1 MALIKG
7 WDEKKRGKNSY
18 EFFFSCSNSASWNSI
33 LPLYIKKSI
42 REDKKTYHS
51 LLYFLRVEFI
61 VCFNWMKTNYMLC
74 FTVLKSGVKKKITF
88 FVKIVHSPL
97 CETWKTQEKAWLS
110 QVFSF
115 SYLATQLWHGANLQK
130 GFSQNILDAR
140 GRERE
145 EAGKTAGQWMFHYI
159 WCCFPP
165 KALSKVSERREPR
178 PEMFKPLVTTWS
190 KAALHFLIF
199 ALKWEPLHR
208 SCVCEHSGAFY
219 LTWFPRAC
227 LKVFCCLRR
236 GRDTV
241 RKGAIF
247 LGW

>member
-1 MALIKG
+1 MWSG
-7 WDEKKRGKNSY
+7 EKKNPIFRKDCAQSTL
-18 EFFFSCSNSASWNSI
+18 WK
-33 LPLYIKKSI
+33 IKK
-42 REDKKTYHS
+42 K
-51 LLYFLRVEFI
+51 
-61 VCFNWMKTNYMLC
+61 N
-74 FTVLKSGVKKKITF
+74 
-88 FVKIVHSPL
+88 
-97 CETWKTQEKAWLS
+97 QEKAWLS

-115 SYLATQLWHGANLQK
+115 SYLAQLWHGANLQK
-130 GFSQNILDAR
+130 GFSQNMLDAR

-145 EAGKTAGQWMFHYI
+145 EAGKTAAQWMFHYI
-159 WCCFPP
+159 WCCFPS

-236 GRDTV
+236 GCDMV
-241 RKGAIF
+241 RKGSNIF
-247 LGW
+247 RTINRQS

>member
-1 MALIKG
+1 MKNPRKGVIESSVFLLISHHAALAWRKPAERLQSEYARCKRTWERGG
-7 WDEKKRGKNSY
+7 WKDGRSVNVS
-18 EFFFSCSNSASWNSI
+18 
-33 LPLYIKKSI
+33 LYLM
-42 REDKKTYHS
+42 
-51 LLYFLRVEFI
+51 LL
-61 VCFNWMKTNYMLC
+61 
-74 FTVLKSGVKKKITF
+74 S
-88 FVKIVHSPL
+88 
-97 CETWKTQEKAWLS
+97 
-110 QVFSF
+110 
-115 SYLATQLWHGANLQK
+115 
-130 GFSQNILDAR
+130 
-140 GRERE
+140 
-145 EAGKTAGQWMFHYI
+145 
-159 WCCFPP
+159 PP
-165 KALSKVSERREPR
+165 KALSKVSEQREPR

-236 GRDTV
+236 GRDMV

>member
-1 MALIKG
+1 MGNNLCVVFLKC
-7 WDEKKRGKNSY
+7 EKHK
-18 EFFFSCSNSASWNSI
+18 
-33 LPLYIKKSI
+33 L
-42 REDKKTYHS
+42 
-51 LLYFLRVEFI
+51 
-61 VCFNWMKTNYMLC
+61 
-74 FTVLKSGVKKKITF
+74 
-88 FVKIVHSPL
+88 KIVTFL
-97 CETWKTQEKAWLS
+97 GEDCEQSTSWKTKTQEKTWLS

-115 SYLATQLWHGANLQK
+115 SYLTTQLWHGANLQK
-130 GFSQNILDAR
+130 GFSQNLLDAR

-145 EAGKTAGQWMFHYI
+145 EAGTTAGHWMFHYA

-208 SCVCEHSGAFY
+208 YCVWAQWCFLFHLIS
-219 LTWFPRAC
+219 PC
-227 LKVFCCLRR
+227 MLKKCFAQG